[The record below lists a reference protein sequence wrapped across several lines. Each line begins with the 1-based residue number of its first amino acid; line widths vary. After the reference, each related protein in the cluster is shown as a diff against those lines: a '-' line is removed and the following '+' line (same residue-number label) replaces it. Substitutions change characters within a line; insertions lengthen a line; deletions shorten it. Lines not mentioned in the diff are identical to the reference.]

1 MNYRSIF
8 YYFIV
13 TKNLTFLYSCFAVL
27 SPPTKL
33 ELILAGKAKEKQSL
47 RAGTYILGDGLVNG
61 YPHWLQTGDGSQEA
75 IWFSKVGSAWLVN
88 KKSRLGTDYGG
99 ISGPNGIDSYPN
111 EIKQGWEYGDGT
123 NWHEVPSSD
132 VIFKAFD
139 SNPKAVK

>member
-1 MNYRSIF
+1 M
-8 YYFIV
+8 
-13 TKNLTFLYSCFAVL
+13 T
-27 SPPTKL
+27 
-33 ELILAGKAKEKQSL
+33 LAGKAKEGHSGFKGS
-47 RAGTYILGDGLVNG
+47 YILRETLVNG
-61 YPHWLQTGDGSQEA
+61 YPCWLKTGHGSQEA

-132 VIFKAFD
+132 VIFKAIGTVFKL
-139 SNPKAVK
+139 SLYKIQLFFF